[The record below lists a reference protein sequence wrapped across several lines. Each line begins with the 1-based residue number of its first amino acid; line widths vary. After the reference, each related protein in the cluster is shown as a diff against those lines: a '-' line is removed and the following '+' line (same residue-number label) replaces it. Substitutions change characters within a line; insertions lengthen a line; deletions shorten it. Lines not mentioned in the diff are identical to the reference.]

1 MKLYFFH
8 LSKPLGEKPRIE
20 VSEYDAE
27 SERIINQLSESFSI
41 LFSNNGVVLRE
52 KNFEKA
58 AEIFKERFHE
68 DIKRKQ
74 EKIDE
79 LKKEVEKAYDLIDM
93 VDDWRLENE
102 TH

>member
-1 MKLYFFH
+1 MKLYFYR
-8 LSKPLGEKPRIE
+8 LYQPLGEKPRIK
-20 VSEYDAE
+20 VVEYEAE
-27 SERIINQLSESFSI
+27 SERIADYIAGSFFM
-41 LFSNNGVVLRE
+41 LFSDDGVVLKE

-79 LKKEVEKAYDLIDM
+79 LKKEVAKAYDLIDM